1 MFLHKT
7 REPSAAT
14 VSRTISS
21 IKCPYAHFFIKQLIT
36 LNPAQG
42 LTPEKALRKL
52 PEILTNREAEILL
65 AQPNCID
72 PKGYR
77 DKAMLELLYATG
89 M

>member
-1 MFLHKT
+1 MFFHKT
-7 REPSAAT
+7 REPSVAT
-14 VSRTISS
+14 VSRAISS
-21 IKCPYAHFFIKQLIT
+21 IKCLYAHFFINQLIT
-36 LNPAQG
+36 LR
-42 LTPEKALRKL
+42 LTPEKAPQKL
-52 PEILTNREAEILL
+52 PEILTNREAELLL